1 MTQEELKRDRDAL
14 TDASHAIAR
23 AATHVDDLDVIRSA
37 QVAVANVSESLE
49 RLAVDVRARRAAQV
63 SNLDSDRAALR
74 SALNKFLGAAA
85 YEDRRAALHAIGD
98 LFGTRVFLDSLAMLC
113 DGLLRKAKEEGAF
126 AFNDFDR
133 LVENVARTDNIPL
146 SDVKSPMFQ
155 TEGAKQRLK
164 ELTQP

>member
-37 QVAVANVSESLE
+37 QVAVANVSESLD
-49 RLAVDVRARRAAQV
+49 RLVVDVRARRAAQV
-63 SNLDSDRAALR
+63 SSLTATGLLYAVPLTTFWRGCLR
-74 SALNKFLGAAA
+74 RPARCAT
-85 YEDRRAALHAIGD
+85 AIGD

-113 DGLLRKAKEEGAF
+113 DGLLRKAKRGAF

-146 SDVKSPMFQ
+146 SDVKSPMF
-155 TEGAKQRLK
+155 KQRAQSSASK
-164 ELTQP
+164 S